1 MPTLTAADHQNILNV
16 VQHSLN
22 GDTSVL
28 IPSGQAFYLQ
38 DTGESVPLVLKYDG
52 FVTKRGTLSEAAGF
66 LVSPNTTQTLVLDS
80 REQAAQFRAG
90 DTCYLVGNAYA
101 GGAPGAVANTV
112 DGPLTVSSVNG
123 QNVTVTGRNNAGG
136 PPATSTYAVGSSLVV
151 VDAGQPGGYA
161 GGTSDGPAIGNQAL
175 GELLAALE
183 AACNS
188 TAVLAAGG
196 PGHSTTR
203 ICVDNPAAPNDWDE
217 EGAMLGA
224 TVTFLTGT
232 AANIGCTAKVAS
244 TTVADPAVLFL
255 EDIKD
260 ADGNSI
266 AVLPATPNDADTVSI
281 ELDLSDGKLT
291 DLREAGG
298 DMTTAISA
306 MLTMHRKLDEA
317 FDAPEIPL
325 VQEWQVWG
333 QKTGTLIRSIE
344 PFIHASSTSITVD
357 MDGAVGDIPFPLSG
371 TVRVINADD
380 GVDSAAWGSADTAS
394 AYVAYTRQKR
404 SNVLTFT
411 AGVGA
416 LGADYGTGSLVE
428 LQGTVNGFAKNSG
441 FAPQPDNKH
450 LVGLLYQLVNAVN
463 AYNIL
468 GS

>member
-1 MPTLTAADHQNILNV
+1 MPALTAADHQNILNV

-123 QNVTVTGRNNAGG
+123 QNVIVTGRNNAGG
-136 PPATSTYAVGSSLVV
+136 PPATSTYAVGASLVV

-188 TAVLAAGG
+188 TGTAGG
-196 PGHSTTR
+196 GGHTATT
-203 ICVDNPAAPNDWDE
+203 IDITNPASAWDE
-217 EGAMLGA
+217 EGAIEGA
-224 TVTFLTGT
+224 TITMLTAT
-232 AANIGCTAKVAS
+232 AANNVGCTAKVVS
-244 TTVADPAVLFL
+244 TTGGGGATVVLTLTDF
-255 EDIKD
+255 KD
-260 ADGNSI
+260 SDGL
-266 AVLPATPNDADTVSI
+266 ALAQWPTTPTNGDTVSI
-281 ELDLSDGKLT
+281 ALDLSEGKIT

-306 MLTMHRKLDEA
+306 MLTMHRRLDEA
-317 FDAPEIPL
+317 F
-325 VQEWQVWG
+325 
-333 QKTGTLIRSIE
+333 
-344 PFIHASSTSITVD
+344 
-357 MDGAVGDIPFPLSG
+357 
-371 TVRVINADD
+371 
-380 GVDSAAWGSADTAS
+380 AAA
-394 AYVAYTRQKR
+394 
-404 SNVLTFT
+404 
-411 AGVGA
+411 
-416 LGADYGTGSLVE
+416 
-428 LQGTVNGFAKNSG
+428 
-441 FAPQPDNKH
+441 
-450 LVGLLYQLVNAVN
+450 
-463 AYNIL
+463 
-468 GS
+468 